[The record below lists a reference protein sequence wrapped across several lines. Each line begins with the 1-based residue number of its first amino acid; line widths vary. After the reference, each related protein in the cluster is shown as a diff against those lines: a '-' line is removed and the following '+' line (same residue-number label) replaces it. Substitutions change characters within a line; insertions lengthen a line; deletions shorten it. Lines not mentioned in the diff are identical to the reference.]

1 MTRSSRVLLGVL
13 AAAALPVAP
22 ALAEPGTTP
31 YEAEASNMG
40 ICSSYLGAMQVR
52 DDVNGAIRVG
62 GDTLGIRSPGELFRV
77 RAQQTTSLPPAQE
90 CLRRHR

>member
-1 MTRSSRVLLGVL
+1 MIRTPRVLLGVL

-40 ICSSYLGAMQVR
+40 ICSSYLGSMQVR
-52 DDVNGAIRVG
+52 DDVNRAIRQGAIPG
-62 GDTLGIRSPGELFRV
+62 LRSPGELFRV
-77 RAQQTTSLPPAQE
+77 RAQQSASLPPAQE
-90 CLRRHR
+90 CLRRHP